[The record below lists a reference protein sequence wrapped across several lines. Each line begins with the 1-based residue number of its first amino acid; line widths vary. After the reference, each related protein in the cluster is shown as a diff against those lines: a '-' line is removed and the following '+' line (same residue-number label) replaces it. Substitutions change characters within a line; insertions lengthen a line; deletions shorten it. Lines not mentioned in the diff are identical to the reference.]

1 MYINVLV
8 ETKVKAN
15 DMTFTYHADSNYKE
29 NLIGKR
35 VLVPFSNRIVEG
47 FALEYTTQ
55 PKDYVA
61 KDIIKV
67 VDNETIL
74 NDELISLGKFIS
86 KKYLCSLIYAYQ
98 VMLPKALK
106 ANHKINYLQ
115 ARNKGIHDS
124 SLKYTLKYTT
134 YE

>member
-61 KDIIKV
+61 KDGKITLFFENADSGFLVHEDSQTLENYKKLEQIQGNV
-67 VDNETIL
+67 VSDDFTGFEV
-74 NDELISLGKFIS
+74 
-86 KKYLCSLIYAYQ
+86 A
-98 VMLPKALK
+98 
-106 ANHKINYLQ
+106 
-115 ARNKGIHDS
+115 
-124 SLKYTLKYTT
+124 
-134 YE
+134 